1 MSTASQ
7 QQLAAKSAAVG
18 AKSKAKKAPAWPRIK
33 GTMCKIWKSVKWI
46 LLVVLIFAALA
57 AVSIFNSRRKRH
69 LTPHQLE
76 RIRSLLQYASKSAD
90 EAERIAE
97 EQPIQALLHAD
108 YAVTY
113 FSAARHLVDEKTI
126 ESLLGTDFNELQR
139 YLQQLQQRLLE
150 RVYAVLARN
159 EQSERSTPATSGS
172 SGQSSV
178 AQTSSVAT

>member
-1 MSTASQ
+1 M
-7 QQLAAKSAAVG
+7 SAASTNQPTPPTTT
-18 AKSKAKKAPAWPRIK
+18 ANKPAAASVKPTKPPVWPRVK
-33 GTMCKIWKSVKWI
+33 RTMCKIWHSVKWI
-46 LLVVLIFAALA
+46 LLVVVIFAALA

-90 EAERIAE
+90 EAERIAD

-113 FSAARHLVDEKTI
+113 FSAARHMVDEKTI
-126 ESLLGTDFNELQR
+126 ESLLGTDFNELQQ

-150 RVYAVLARN
+150 RVYVAL
-159 EQSERSTPATSGS
+159 SS
-172 SGQSSV
+172 SGKQQRSAARTTVDAASS
-178 AQTSSVAT
+178 T